1 MNTSQQP
8 EALRLAETLE
18 QYALS
23 PLREFAAELRR
34 QHARIMELEAS
45 EVIDRIADAVLG
57 KDRHEWTSNYDYM
70 DAAQEV
76 EDRIAEL
83 EAQLSSQIAA
93 ATPPAAQHV
102 LPPKE
107 IARRLRL
114 LSEQMQELGA
124 DMEYTAG
131 FDGLMAEHGKE
142 LLGAGLIA
150 RGWAEAI
157 TERLDKEAAERK
169 ENHDKQ

>member
-1 MNTSQQP
+1 MSRQQP
-8 EALRLAETLE
+8 EA
-18 QYALS
+18 
-23 PLREFAAELRR
+23 
-34 QHARIMELEAS
+34 S
-45 EVIDRIADAVLG
+45 ESRTTT
-57 KDRHEWTSNYDYM
+57 K
-70 DAAQEV
+70 
-76 EDRIAEL
+76 
-83 EAQLSSQIAA
+83 LSSQIAA

-102 LPPKE
+102 LSPNE
-107 IARRLRL
+107 IASRLRL